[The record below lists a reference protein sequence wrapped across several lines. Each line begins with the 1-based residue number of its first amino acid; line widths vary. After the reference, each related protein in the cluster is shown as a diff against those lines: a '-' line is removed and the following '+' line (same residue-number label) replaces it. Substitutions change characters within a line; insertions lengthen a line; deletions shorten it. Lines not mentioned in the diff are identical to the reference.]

1 MWVELNA
8 QKALIK
14 KSTDDLDFIGGQ
26 VSNQVSVEIK
36 KATAHLRTSALESD
50 ANGPKVSALVLTK
63 ISKKADKSDLDA
75 LFNLKA
81 SKTDSE
87 MALRQIDII
96 HKQLKQIAL
105 LITQKFRQSLETVGN
120 ESQHQ
125 KANKKVNLLHQAL
138 LIS

>member
-1 MWVELNA
+1 MWTELNA

-14 KSTDDLDFIGGQ
+14 KSTDDLDYIGGQ
-26 VSNQVSVEIK
+26 VQSQVSAEIK

-63 ISKKADKSDLDA
+63 ISKKADKSELDA
-75 LFNLKA
+75 LFNIKA

-96 HKQLKQIAL
+96 HK
-105 LITQKFRQSLETVGN
+105 
-120 ESQHQ
+120 
-125 KANKKVNLLHQAL
+125 
-138 LIS
+138 